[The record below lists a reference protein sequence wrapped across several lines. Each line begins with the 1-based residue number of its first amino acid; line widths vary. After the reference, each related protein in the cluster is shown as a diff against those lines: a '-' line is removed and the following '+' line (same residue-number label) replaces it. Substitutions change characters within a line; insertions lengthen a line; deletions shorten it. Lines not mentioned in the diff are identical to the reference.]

1 VGKVAIREKE
11 RLCILRVRD
20 DLLVLETMKWPD
32 EIRVPEFEQL
42 DRRTRVSAQ
51 ELKMA
56 RQLIDQLS
64 GEFDPNVFEDSYRHR
79 VEEAIEAK
87 IAGDEIS
94 VAPAEAPSEKV
105 VDLLEALKASVDQTK
120 AKKSA

>member
-1 VGKVAIREKE
+1 
-11 RLCILRVRD
+11 
-20 DLLVLETMKWPD
+20 MKWPD

-42 DRRTRVSAQ
+42 ESTPRVSAN

-64 GEFDPNVFEDSYRHR
+64 GEFDPAVFEDSFRQR
-79 VEEAIEAK
+79 VEDAIEAK
-87 IAGDEIS
+87 IDGNEIS
-94 VAPAEAPSEKV
+94 VAPVEAPSEKV